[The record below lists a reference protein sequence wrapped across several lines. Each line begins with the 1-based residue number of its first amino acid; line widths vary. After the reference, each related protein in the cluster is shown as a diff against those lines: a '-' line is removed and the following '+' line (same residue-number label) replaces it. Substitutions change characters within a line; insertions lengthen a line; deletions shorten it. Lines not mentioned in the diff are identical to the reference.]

1 MIFSLFFLRCF
12 PHSVLYGR
20 FAGWNSRV
28 LPGSIIGTV
37 YVWGWNR
44 NMEDYTLV
52 PRQVYQLTQ
61 VSYKKIYTL
70 QAPCVDY
77 SLLFASHN
85 RFYNW
90 RFEKMLSI
98 GSSII
103 SLNKL
108 TLEYTK
114 WIHQLYWA
122 HRHVWDWVHYTC
134 SRLLRVV
141 FLCEEWQDQILY

>member
-1 MIFSLFFLRCF
+1 MFFKVLSSFRTLRPFCWVEFPCSSWKYHWDSLCRRVESEHGRLHPCSKASI
-12 PHSVLYGR
+12 PINSSLVL
-20 FAGWNSRV
+20 
-28 LPGSIIGTV
+28 
-37 YVWGWNR
+37 
-44 NMEDYTLV
+44 
-52 PRQVYQLTQ
+52 
-61 VSYKKIYTL
+61 KIYTL
-70 QAPCVDY
+70 QAQCVDY

-103 SLNKL
+103 NLNKL
-108 TLEYTK
+108 TPEYTK

-122 HRHVWDWVHYTC
+122 HRHLWDC

-141 FLCEEWQDQILY
+141 ILCEEWQDQILS